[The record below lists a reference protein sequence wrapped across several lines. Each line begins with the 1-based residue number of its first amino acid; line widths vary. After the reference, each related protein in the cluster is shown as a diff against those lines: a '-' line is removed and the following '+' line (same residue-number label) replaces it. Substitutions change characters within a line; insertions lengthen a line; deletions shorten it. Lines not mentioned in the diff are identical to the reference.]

1 MKRCHIRVSTR
12 NKPQTLKSPYTFGST
27 STGSQKP
34 TSGERLEALIADQD
48 EIAVTFEELVNSVS
62 FSGRAEHSILKLS
75 RTIADLEGSEN
86 VKAAHIAEAFEF
98 RKNEGG
104 LDICF

>member
-1 MKRCHIRVSTR
+1 MQRRRQGKCNAVLTPEEISEKIVLTEDASELFQECVSDS
-12 NKPQTLKSPYTFGST
+12 N
-27 STGSQKP
+27 
-34 TSGERLEALIADQD
+34 
-48 EIAVTFEELVNSVS
+48 

-75 RTIADLEGSEN
+75 RTISDLEGSETI
-86 VKAAHIAEAFEF
+86 KLEHILEAVEF

>member
-1 MKRCHIRVSTR
+1 MQCRRQGKNNASLTPEEIST
-12 NKPQTLKSPYTFGST
+12 KIV
-27 STGSQKP
+27 
-34 TSGERLEALIADQD
+34 LEPDAQSLFD
-48 EIAVTFEELVNSVS
+48 ELVSSVS

-75 RTIADLEGSEN
+75 RTIADLEGSET